1 MSKISGEKIPLRAE
15 AEAQLAKVP
24 PSKVPG
30 QPDKELLHEL
40 QVYQVELEMQNEE
53 LRRMQVALEESRD
66 RYADL
71 YELAPVG
78 YLTLTATG
86 LIAGINLTGAALLG
100 EERQRLVQRRF
111 AGFVAAG
118 DNDRWH
124 RLFSNV
130 LQHGNKRSCELSMQR
145 GDGSR
150 FDALQECQ
158 RTGRIGEAQH
168 VRIIL
173 TDITERKQAERL
185 LRENEE
191 RLRAIVDQVVVG
203 IVGADLA
210 ANITFV
216 NDRFC
221 DISGYRREELLSKR
235 WQDLTH
241 PEDLQ
246 NSTDFYKQMMQEG
259 KPLSFEKRYIH
270 KSGKAMW
277 VNISASRLSDAE
289 GHVTGGLAV
298 VVDISKR
305 KLAEDALRKS
315 SAEIAD
321 LYNHAPCGY
330 HSIDKDGIIR
340 QINDTELKWLGYT
353 RDEVVGKMKAT
364 DLLTPSSLKIF
375 RESYPRFMKQ
385 GFVQD
390 LEFEMIRKDDTVFP
404 ALVNA
409 TAIYGPGGDY
419 VMSRSTIS
427 DISMRKRELEAL
439 RASVEKYSVLYE
451 NSRDALMTVAPPSWK
466 FTSANRSTLMMFV
479 ASSEAEF
486 ARLSPWDISPELQ
499 PDGLSSAE
507 KARQM
512 METAMRDGSIFF
524 EWTHKRLDGSTFPA
538 DVLLSR
544 VKSDGQEYIQATMRD
559 ITERKRLEREIME
572 RREKMAEL
580 QKLQIA
586 AQTAAAIAHELNQPL
601 MAIASYSNATRILLQ
616 AEKPDFDE
624 IRNTIA
630 ASERQV
636 LRAGDSIHDL
646 LEFLSMKEFPSEAFD
661 LNQEILHVLSTA
673 RSDQELQFHSIVRLE
688 QGQPLVRANRNHI
701 QKVLLNLLHNGIE
714 AMQEAGVPL
723 PSITVA
729 VRTINDSGLAQVT
742 MQDNGPGIK
751 DEDFRR
757 MFEPFFTTKAEG
769 IGMGLSISRSLIEAN
784 GGQLW
789 IDPQERPGA
798 TFHFTL
804 PLAT

>member
-1 MSKISGEKIPLRAE
+1 MRTIPDEKIPLRAE
-15 AEAQLAKVP
+15 AEARLAKAAP
-24 PSKVPG
+24 PQVPG
-30 QPDKELLHEL
+30 RSDKELLHEL
-40 QVYQVELEMQNEE
+40 QVYQIELEMQNEE
-53 LRRMQVALEESRD
+53 LRRMQVDLEESRD

-78 YLTLTATG
+78 YLTLTDTS

-118 DNDRWH
+118 DSDRWH
-124 RLFSNV
+124 RFFLGV
-130 LQHGNKRSCELSMQR
+130 LQHDDRQSCELDMQR
-145 GDGSR
+145 GDGSS
-150 FDALQECQ
+150 FSALLDCI
-158 RTGRIGEAQH
+158 RTGKAGEAQR

-173 TDITERKQAERL
+173 NDISKRKQDEQAIRKS
-185 LRENEE
+185 EE
-191 RLRAIVDQVVVG
+191 RLRAIFDQVIVG
-203 IVGADLA
+203 IVQSDLA
-210 ANITFV
+210 GNITYA
-216 NDRFC
+216 NNRYC
-221 DISGYRREELLSKR
+221 EITGYRRDELLGKQWR
-235 WQDLTH
+235 DLTYQ
-241 PEDLQ
+241 EDLQ
-246 NSTDFYKQMMQEG
+246 NSTRNYEQMIRENT
-259 KPLSFEKRYIH
+259 PFSFEKRYVFKNGRIC
-270 KSGKAMW
+270 W
-277 VNISASRLSDAE
+277 VAISASPLCDPD
-289 GHVTGGLAV
+289 GHIVGGLAA
-298 VVDISKR
+298 VVDISAR
-305 KLAEDALRKS
+305 KQAEELLEKS

-353 RDEVVGKMKAT
+353 RDEVIGKMKAT
-364 DLLTPSSLKIF
+364 DLLTPASQQIF
-375 RESYPRFMKQ
+375 RESYTRFMKQ
-385 GFVQD
+385 GIVHD
-390 LEFEMIRKDDTVFP
+390 LEFEMIRRDGTVFT

-409 TAIYGPGGDY
+409 TAIYSPGGDY
-419 VMSRSTIS
+419 VMSRSTITDLS
-427 DISMRKRELEAL
+427 RHKRGLEAL
-439 RASVEKYSVLYE
+439 RASVEKYRVLYE

-466 FTSANRSTLMMFV
+466 YTSANRSTLMMFG

-486 ARLSPWDISPELQ
+486 TRLGPWDISPELQ
-499 PDGLSSAE
+499 PDGQSSAE

-512 METAMRDGSIFF
+512 IATAMRDGSIFF

-544 VKSDGQEYIQATMRD
+544 IKGEGQEYIQAAMRD
-559 ITERKRLEREIME
+559 ITERKRLEKEIME

-616 AEKPDFDE
+616 AEKPDLDE

-661 LNQEILHVLSTA
+661 LNQEILGVLDTA
-673 RSDQELQFHSIVRLE
+673 RPDHELQFQSVVRLE
-688 QGQPLVRANRNHI
+688 QGLPLVRANRTHI

-729 VRTINDSGLAQVT
+729 VHTIKGSGLAQVT
-742 MQDNGPGIK
+742 IQDNGPGIK
-751 DEDFRR
+751 NEDSRR